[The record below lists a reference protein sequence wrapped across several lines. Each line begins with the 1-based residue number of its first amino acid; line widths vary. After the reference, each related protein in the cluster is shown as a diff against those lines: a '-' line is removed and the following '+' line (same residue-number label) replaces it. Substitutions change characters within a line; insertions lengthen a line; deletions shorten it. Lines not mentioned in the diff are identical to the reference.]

1 MAPAVEWVYTAPT
14 AELSTATP
22 MSTPPFQPPPTPH
35 PGFAPQAYA
44 TPPGYGA
51 PLEPLKRPAGVIV
64 IAILNI
70 FGGLGGL
77 VYAAF
82 MALFAATTSNSE
94 APGLP
99 IFLVV
104 FAVALAAMAAVSIA
118 TAIGLLMLKPWA
130 RTCQMVLSGLGL
142 LAIPIG
148 TVINGII
155 LYYLTRPGL
164 RLLFS
169 GRPAESFS
177 YDERQLMARGSGQG
191 AMIAVAVLV
200 LFFGGIMLTGII
212 AAIAI
217 PGLLRARMAGNEA
230 SAIGTL
236 RSMNSGQAV
245 WASAVGRGTYGT
257 PACLGA
263 PQSCGVESATPFLSS
278 DVASLAPRSGY
289 RFGFLLKTTQPL
301 FEPTPAAPVEGDAS
315 GTPSDADVQRQL
327 ESLAS
332 GEAAT
337 PPPPVADTS
346 SADPVA
352 SGFVYW
358 AVPET
363 PGTSG
368 SRAFCTD
375 EAGTVYEY
383 ATPESWTDPTEA
395 DPQCPSGGAPLQ

>member
-1 MAPAVEWVYTAPT
+1 
-14 AELSTATP
+14 
-22 MSTPPFQPPPTPH
+22 MSTPPFPPPPH
-35 PGFAPQAYA
+35 QGFAQPAYA
-44 TPPGYGA
+44 PPPGYGA
-51 PLEPLKRPAGVIV
+51 ASEPLKRPAGVIV
-64 IAILNI
+64 IAILDI

-77 VYAAF
+77 LYAAL
-82 MALFAATTSNSE
+82 MGVFAATTSNSE

-104 FAVALAAMAAVSIA
+104 FGVALAAMAAFSIA
-118 TAIGLLMLKPWA
+118 IAIGLLMLKPWA
-130 RTCQMVLSGLGL
+130 RTCQMVLSALGL
-142 LAIPIG
+142 LAIPLG

-164 RLLFS
+164 TLLFS
-169 GRPAESFS
+169 GRPAEGFS
-177 YDERQLMARGSGQG
+177 YDERQLIARGSGQG
-191 AMIAVAVLV
+191 AMIVVAVLV
-200 LFFGGIMLTGII
+200 LFFGGVMLTGII

-236 RSMNSGQAV
+236 RSMVSGQAA
-245 WASAVGRGTYGT
+245 WASAVGSGAYGT

-263 PQSCGVESATPFLSS
+263 PQSCGVESVTPFLSD
-278 DVASLAPRSGY
+278 DVASLASRSGY
-289 RFGFLLKTTQPL
+289 RFGFLLKTTQPV
-301 FEPTPAAPVEGDAS
+301 FDPAPATPVEGDAS

-327 ESLAS
+327 ESLGS
-332 GEAAT
+332 GEAAAAA
-337 PPPPVADTS
+337 PPVADTP

-352 SGFVYW
+352 SGFVHW

-375 EAGTVYEY
+375 EAGAVYEY
-383 ATPESWTDPTEA
+383 ATPETWTDPTEA
-395 DPQCPSGGAPLQ
+395 EPQCPAGGQPLS